1 MTARLQ
7 PWLDRSVVEVAGGLR
22 APASGRLRRQ
32 VQALLDNGARQIVID
47 LSRVAEIDAA
57 GVGEL
62 TDVFN
67 AVHAAGGVLCVSHQ
81 HPRIRHVLTIV
92 GLFGVLTTDDAET
105 AP

>member
-7 PWLDRSVVEVAGGLR
+7 PWLGLSVVEVVGARRAPLGGGLR
-22 APASGRLRRQ
+22 Q
-32 VQALLDNGARQIVID
+32 NVQRLLDRGAREVVVD

-67 AVHAAGGVLCVSHQ
+67 AVHAAGGALRVSHL
-81 HPRIRHVLTIV
+81 HPRVRHILAIV
-92 GLFGVLTTDDAET
+92 GLLGVLTTADSE
-105 AP
+105 